1 MWTGWPKPFG
11 RPKVFI
17 KYSNVMK
24 DVCSSIEIYNP
35 KIWIKFLQVLD
46 EMIIDIINN
55 EKLHP
60 VATELLVVEN

>member
-1 MWTGWPKPFG
+1 
-11 RPKVFI
+11 
-17 KYSNVMK
+17 MK
-24 DVCSSIEIYNP
+24 DVWSSIEVYNP

>member
-1 MWTGWPKPFG
+1 
-11 RPKVFI
+11 
-17 KYSNVMK
+17 MK
-24 DVCSSIEIYNP
+24 DVCSSIEVYNP